1 MRTHHVTH
9 MTENLS
15 AVLLPLLTRIFK
27 RDLYHR
33 SRTQRNFKFQLHA
46 CLGAAC
52 VHSQPSDWT
61 PAPAGLSHLSS
72 VGSANSLDCDS
83 GTFSGSESCLMW
95 QLTAPHV
102 QPGAVKLV
110 LCGHWM
116 HQNYMH
122 PVTSEN
128 QFHCTVPGCM
138 AARSS
143 AGGADRADTFVV
155 AQRDN
160 NAVVVVPSIFA
171 GARTSCNQEANFS
184 DWRISARTL
193 DSPLI
198 AQLLLLLC
206 VFRKL
211 SLLIRESE
219 NQGRRP
225 EPCTNAIHHK
235 ANRKR
240 VANLLAF
247 SLSIHSRVGLD
258 RVQLSLGNWTG
269 GPTSS
274 IRHDQSQPL
283 QIIRVID
290 RSEVRR
296 IPEEIAMKHS
306 A

>member
-1 MRTHHVTH
+1 M
-9 MTENLS
+9 S
-15 AVLLPLLTRIFK
+15 
-27 RDLYHR
+27 R
-33 SRTQRNFKFQLHA
+33 SCLRPQPAIRLNPGPGRTQ
-46 CLGAAC
+46 
-52 VHSQPSDWT
+52 PSVVGWIRELTWWWHGDFFWLWIMSNVT
-61 PAPAGLSHLSS
+61 VDRAPCTAWCSEIAPLRSLDAPACIPWRQRT
-72 VGSANSLDCDS
+72 N
-83 GTFSGSESCLMW
+83 F
-95 QLTAPHV
+95 TA
-102 QPGAVKLV
+102 
-110 LCGHWM
+110 
-116 HQNYMH
+116 
-122 PVTSEN
+122 
-128 QFHCTVPGCM
+128 PGCM
-138 AARSS
+138 AARST
-143 AGGADRADTFVV
+143 ARGADRADTFVV

-193 DSPLI
+193 DPPLI
-198 AQLLLLLC
+198 AQLLLLC

-219 NQGRRP
+219 NQGRRL

-296 IPEEIAMKHS
+296 IPEEIVMNHS